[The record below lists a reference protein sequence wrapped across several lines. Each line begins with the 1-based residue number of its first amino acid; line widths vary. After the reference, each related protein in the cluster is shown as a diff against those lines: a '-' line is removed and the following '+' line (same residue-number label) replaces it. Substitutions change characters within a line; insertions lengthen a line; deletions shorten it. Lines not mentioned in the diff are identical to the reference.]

1 MYLLYPQQPTIAAVA
16 FHDIAMKH
24 STISIKGVFVSFI
37 LEGKGGKGRGL
48 KSSCE
53 FILLF
58 KHLPFP
64 SLPSKIRTHEHTLG
78 VAIVVNRG
86 AIARYSGVASRNIG
100 SVRRSFWSGVF
111 FGRGCSQLLYCPR
124 CKYPFLPLLFH

>member
-48 KSSCE
+48 KSIIYL
-53 FILLF
+53 ILMVS
-58 KHLPFP
+58 HLHYHKNSEQKIARCRLEQSYPMGYAAWIHVGTDTAAILV
-64 SLPSKIRTHEHTLG
+64 SLPPCVGAYNQPHITNAFIMNHSI
-78 VAIVVNRG
+78 VAAG
-86 AIARYSGVASRNIG
+86 YH
-100 SVRRSFWSGVF
+100 FT
-111 FGRGCSQLLYCPR
+111 
-124 CKYPFLPLLFH
+124 